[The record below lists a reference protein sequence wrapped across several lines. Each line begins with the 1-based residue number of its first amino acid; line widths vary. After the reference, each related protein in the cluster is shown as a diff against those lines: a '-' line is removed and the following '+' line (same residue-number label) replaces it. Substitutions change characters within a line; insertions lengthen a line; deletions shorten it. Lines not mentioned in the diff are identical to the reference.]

1 MKVDTGTNT
10 LAPYFLNIA
19 PFIGVA
25 TVLLD
30 DRLKDFAVTNILI
43 QTIVFIATAQL
54 PAALTNVMSWVD
66 LAWPTGLVAIGL
78 QTYFNAD
85 PDVNSYRKGLGACL
99 YLFQGGRMA
108 LGATMMAFNGHMK
121 RDMPRYRYQFLRWKQ
136 NYGVHQGSLMFT
148 LMMQKEIFMQA
159 IANMGCLVIP
169 SVLLAR
175 NNLKDAPL
183 QTIEKIGLVMWMISY
198 CVEHKSESVIPYG
211 FVDIFVLFVLTCFD
225 MLADSFFLFFG
236 VLCSCFF
243 YSFSL
248 QKLSFLQRMKKQGI
262 SGAAMTEGLWSI
274 SRHPNYL
281 GEYMIWIA
289 LSLIALPSLY
299 SLRSTSSDKEK
310 FSATSSPS
318 TVIRNVMLPLSL
330 SFCSI
335 SMYYCL
341 TWWTGAVPAEYFS
354 LQKRKGYSE
363 YMKKTPMLIP
373 RLKDV
378 FRILFR
384 RG

>member
-1 MKVDTGTNT
+1 
-10 LAPYFLNIA
+10 
-19 PFIGVA
+19 
-25 TVLLD
+25 
-30 DRLKDFAVTNILI
+30 
-43 QTIVFIATAQL
+43 
-54 PAALTNVMSWVD
+54 
-66 LAWPTGLVAIGL
+66 
-78 QTYFNAD
+78 
-85 PDVNSYRKGLGACL
+85 
-99 YLFQGGRMA
+99 
-108 LGATMMAFNGHMK
+108 
-121 RDMPRYRYQFLRWKQ
+121 
-136 NYGVHQGSLMFT
+136 
-148 LMMQKEIFMQA
+148 
-159 IANMGCLVIP
+159 
-169 SVLLAR
+169 
-175 NNLKDAPL
+175 
-183 QTIEKIGLVMWMISY
+183 
-198 CVEHKSESVIPYG
+198 
-211 FVDIFVLFVLTCFD
+211 
-225 MLADSFFLFFG
+225 MLADSFFLSVCCVPVFF
-236 VLCSCFF
+236 
-243 YSFSL
+243 SFSL

>member
-198 CVEHKSESVIPYG
+198 CVEHKS
-211 FVDIFVLFVLTCFD
+211 D
-225 MLADSFFLFFG
+225 
-236 VLCSCFF
+236 
-243 YSFSL
+243 L